1 MATWSRS
8 LIIRLADGFE
18 KKIVREKENIND
30 FEKKIRTRLL
40 RRISGWSWSE
50 ERVGCDRAHKDF
62 CNLGGTNR
70 RLDRRRD
77 LIKLYTLL
85 NYIVTDVVIQ

>member
-1 MATWSRS
+1 MDTWSRS
-8 LIIRLADGFE
+8 LIIRLADDFE

-62 CNLGGTNR
+62 CNLGGG
-70 RLDRRRD
+70 LVPIGD
-77 LIKLYTLL
+77 
-85 NYIVTDVVIQ
+85 

>member
-1 MATWSRS
+1 MDTWSRS

-40 RRISGWSWSE
+40 RRISGWSRRE

-62 CNLGGTNR
+62 CNLGGG
-70 RLDRRRD
+70 LVP
-77 LIKLYTLL
+77 IGY
-85 NYIVTDVVIQ
+85 